1 MEKSFYHSPVLKNED
16 DVLRFFQHAIA
27 YRENHKDESEAIA
40 QFVFDATF
48 EGNLDTQLSPALENI
63 RYEFGA
69 LEAPG
74 TSDKDEENEVFE
86 DKLWQKLSQIVKKLR
101 ER

>member
-1 MEKSFYHSPVLKNED
+1 MYSA
-16 DVLRFFQHAIA
+16 FFQHAIA

-48 EGNLDTQLSPALENI
+48 EGKLDTQLSPALENI

-74 TSDKDEENEVFE
+74 ISDKDEENKVCE
-86 DKLWQKLSQIVKKLR
+86 DKLWQRLLKIIKRIDSQ
-101 ER
+101 ESQ